1 MREVLADVQRWR
13 SEDRPV
19 ALATVVETWGSAPRA
34 VGAKMA
40 LTPDGGISG
49 SVSGGCVEGAVVEAG
64 RQALATSR
72 PRLLSFGVSDERAW
86 EVGLACGGKIEV
98 FVAPLDP
105 AVFDA
110 QSRALDAERLAVS
123 ATVVRGPEKLLGR
136 TRLRVEGGA
145 PTGTIDPALD
155 AAADAA
161 IAEARMR
168 RVEAASQAGEACE
181 LFVEAIGPAPTL
193 VVVGGVHIAVALTA
207 LAKTLG
213 FRTVVVDPRT
223 AFGSAERFP
232 GADRLVTEWPAKA
245 LEDLGLNPST
255 AIAVLSHDPKLDD
268 PALIAALPSSA
279 FYVGAL
285 GSKRTH
291 EKRRKRLLE
300 AGITEEQLGRLRA
313 PIGLPLGGRAPEEIA
328 LAILAEIVAAKNAAL

>member
-1 MREVLADVQRWR
+1 MREVLADVRRWR
-13 SEDRPV
+13 GEGKPV

-64 RQALATSR
+64 RQALAASK
-72 PRLLSFGVSDERAW
+72 PRLLSFGVTDERAW

-105 AVFDA
+105 PVFAA
-110 QSRALDAERLAVS
+110 QSRALEEDRLAVS
-123 ATVVRGPEKLLGR
+123 ATVVRGPDRLLGR
-136 TRLRVEGGA
+136 ARVRVEGGA

-161 IAEARMR
+161 MAEARTR
-168 RVEAASQAGEACE
+168 RVEAASEAAEPCE
-181 LFVEAIGPAPTL
+181 LFIEAVRPAPTL
-193 VVVGGVHIAVALTA
+193 VLVGGVHIAVALTA

-223 AFGSAERFP
+223 AFGNAARFP
-232 GADRLVTEWPAKA
+232 DADRLVTEWPAKA
-245 LEDLGLNPST
+245 LAELGLNSST
-255 AIAVLSHDPKLDD
+255 AVAVLSHDPKLDD
-268 PALIAALPSSA
+268 PALTAALPSSA

-285 GSKRTH
+285 GSKRTQ

-300 AGITEEQLGRLRA
+300 AGVTEEQLARLRA
-313 PIGLPLGGRAPEEIA
+313 PIGLPLGGRSPEEIA
-328 LAILAEIVAAKNAAL
+328 LAILAEIVAARNAAL

>member
-1 MREVLADVQRWR
+1 MREVLADVRRWR
-13 SEDRPV
+13 GEGRPV
-19 ALATVVETWGSAPRA
+19 ALATVVETWGSAPRSA
-34 VGAKMA
+34 GAKMA

-64 RQALATSR
+64 RQALAAGR
-72 PRLLSFGVSDERAW
+72 PRLLSFGVTDERAW

-98 FVAPLDP
+98 FVAPLEP
-105 AVFDA
+105 GVFEA

-123 ATVVRGPEKLLGR
+123 ATVVRGPENLLGR
-136 TRLRVEGGA
+136 TRLRIEGGA
-145 PTGTIDPALD
+145 SSGTIDPALD

-161 IAEARMR
+161 IAETRTR

-181 LFVEAIGPAPTL
+181 LFVEAIRPAPTL
-193 VVVGGVHIAVALTA
+193 VVVGGVHIAIALTA

-213 FRTVVVDPRT
+213 FRTIVVDPRT
-223 AFGSAERFP
+223 AFGNAERFP
-232 GADRLVTEWPAKA
+232 GADKLVTEWPAKA
-245 LEDLGLNPST
+245 LADLGLNSST
-255 AIAVLSHDPKLDD
+255 AVAVLSHDPKLDD
-268 PALIAALPSSA
+268 PALTAALPSSA

-291 EKRRKRLLE
+291 EKRRRRLLE

-328 LAILAEIVAAKNAAL
+328 LAILAEIVAARNAAL